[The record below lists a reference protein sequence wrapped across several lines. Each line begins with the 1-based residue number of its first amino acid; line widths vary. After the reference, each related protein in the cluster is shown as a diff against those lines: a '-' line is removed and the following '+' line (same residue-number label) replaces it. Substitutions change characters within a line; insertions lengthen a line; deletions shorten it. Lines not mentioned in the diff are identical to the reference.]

1 MAQVSVTINGK
12 IYRMACDDGQEHH
25 LEALARRVDGTID
38 QLRQAFGEI
47 GDQRLT
53 VMAAITLSDEL
64 AEAQR
69 RIRRLETEIA
79 GVNDTKV
86 AIATRYEDA
95 ETAVARAVDSAAQRL
110 EGLAQRLS
118 LAVPRALD

>member
-12 IYRMACDDGQEHH
+12 IYRMACDDGQEQH

-38 QLRQAFGEI
+38 QLRQSFGEI

-53 VMAAITLSDEL
+53 VMAAITIGDEL

-69 RIRRLETEIA
+69 RIRRLETELA

-86 AIATRYEDA
+86 AVMGRYEEA
-95 ETAVARAVDSAAQRL
+95 EASVARAIEGAAQRL

-118 LAVPRALD
+118 LAVPRTLD